1 MGFHRH
7 KSPNETATNRRTE
20 LPQITER
27 LMDVI
32 INGRISFGM
41 EKYKKRICD
50 DLLSRKL
57 AGVGAVLLEGPK
69 WCGKT
74 TTCERLAKSVLY
86 MGDPETREKTR
97 QIASIDINALL
108 AGARPRLI
116 DEWQEIPRL
125 WDAIRF
131 KVDHAEGFGHFIL
144 TGSAVPPSVAE
155 MVHSGTGRIVRVKM
169 RPMSLWESRESSGVV
184 SLGALMDGLVLD
196 VIPCED
202 RTLADLA
209 YLVCRGGWPRAVEQG
224 GDMALERAEE
234 YYDAT
239 VDVDIS
245 RVDRV
250 PRDPER
256 VMRLM
261 RSYARLQATQ
271 AKFTAI
277 KQDMQEHDSAT
288 LDEDT
293 VRSYVGA
300 LKKIFVIEDVPA
312 WCPCLRSKTVVRTSD
327 TRYFTDPS
335 VIAAA
340 LGLGPGDM
348 VRDPRSFGN
357 FFETLAVRD
366 LRCYADAI
374 GGKVSHYLD
383 ANGLECD
390 AVVHMRNGTF
400 GLIEIKLGGEEL
412 IEKGAATLNALSSL
426 VDEQRMKKPMFK
438 MVLTAVGP
446 FAYRR
451 KDGVIVCPISALKP

>member
-1 MGFHRH
+1 MA
-7 KSPNETATNRRTE
+7 SVMA
-20 LPQITER
+20 
-27 LMDVI
+27 
-32 INGRISFGM
+32 
-41 EKYKKRICD
+41 KYKKRICD
-50 DLLSRKL
+50 GLLSRKL

-74 TTCERLAKSVLY
+74 TTCERLARSVLY

-116 DEWQEIPRL
+116 DEWQEVPRL

-144 TGSAVPPSVAE
+144 TGSAVPPAVAE

-169 RPMSLWESRESSGVV
+169 RPMSLWESQESSGIV
-184 SLGALMDGLVLD
+184 SLGALMDGLVFD
-196 VIPCED
+196 VVACED
-202 RTLADLA
+202 RKLADVA

-239 VDVDIS
+239 IDADIS
-245 RVDRV
+245 RVDRI

-288 LDEDT
+288 GLSPNGKTAGEATPRRAVADVPVHAGVAARRCFRAWRLQRQDHLARFFRLP
-293 VRSYVGA
+293 VRSVEA
-300 LKKIFVIEDVPA
+300 VPPA
-312 WCPCLRSKTVVRTSD
+312 MAREERP
-327 TRYFTDPS
+327 
-335 VIAAA
+335 
-340 LGLGPGDM
+340 
-348 VRDPRSFGN
+348 
-357 FFETLAVRD
+357 EAVRD
-366 LRCYADAI
+366 
-374 GGKVSHYLD
+374 GV
-383 ANGLECD
+383 
-390 AVVHMRNGTF
+390 
-400 GLIEIKLGGEEL
+400 EEEVRHVEHPL
-412 IEKGAATLNALSSL
+412 
-426 VDEQRMKKPMFK
+426 
-438 MVLTAVGP
+438 
-446 FAYRR
+446 
-451 KDGVIVCPISALKP
+451 